1 MKGTDIYIKAQL
13 LGLKC
18 LPHES
23 GAWGFLL
30 PRGKEQAT
38 HEPDAHEQVQDINPA
53 YLTFVDSEMNVDQGM
68 WLTIGIFISSY
79 MLLGA
84 VTFLPPLLA
93 RGTPFGVL
101 AVVIG
106 VFLSAIVG
114 PAVLVYKVV
123 TNPIKPPVVISR
135 KARRVYVWRGKKIG
149 WRTLNLDSSYPFIFR
164 SKLVSTAGVTTI
176 YTLQLAQIDANR
188 AIVESAVL
196 GPFSRI
202 PDECGRQWEFIRR
215 YMDAAPDEVPPVL
228 AQPPINDMRATLARM
243 DRIGSSGL
251 VNRDFR
257 LKKSL
262 FALCYFCFHGI
273 VSYWWLRA
281 AAWLQC
287 RGKYP
292 EYSAEMGSAMTFDE
306 PNAYRREPLS
316 AIEQAAFEGRL
327 THLRIRWAIVGILS
341 TLLWG
346 GLWLIMASPMA
357 TIWGSH

>member
-1 MKGTDIYIKAQL
+1 MNGTGKYLKTQL

-18 LPHES
+18 LPAES

-30 PRGKEQAT
+30 PRGKERAT
-38 HEPDAHEQVQDINPA
+38 HEPGAHEQVQDINPA
-53 YLTFVDSEMNVDQGM
+53 YLTFVDSEMNVDGGM

-84 VTFLPPLLA
+84 ITFLPPLLT
-93 RGTPFGVL
+93 RDTPLAVL

-106 VFLSAIVG
+106 VFLLAIIG
-114 PAVLVYKVV
+114 PAILVYRVV
-123 TNPIKPPVVISR
+123 INPIKPPVVISR
-135 KARRVYVWRGKKIG
+135 KARRVYVWRGEKAG
-149 WRTLNLDSSYPFIFR
+149 WRALKIDSSYPFVFC
-164 SKLVSTAGVTTI
+164 SKLISTAGATTI
-176 YTLQLAQIDANR
+176 YTLQLAELDANR

-215 YMDAAPDEVPPVL
+215 YMDATPDEVPSVL
-228 AQPPINDMRATLARM
+228 AQPPANDVRATLARM
-243 DRIGSSGL
+243 DRVGSSGL
-251 VNRDFR
+251 VSRDFR

-262 FALCYFCFHGI
+262 FAWCYFSFHGI

-292 EYSAEMGSAMTFDE
+292 EYSAAMAEAMTFDG
-306 PNAYRREPLS
+306 PNPYRREPLS
-316 AIEQAAFEGRL
+316 AVEEAAFEGRL
-327 THLRIRWAIVGILS
+327 TRLRIRWAIVGILS

-346 GLWLIMASPMA
+346 GLWLAMASPMVA
-357 TIWGSH
+357 MWVG